1 MKDISMIMMTQ
12 SNLKSNDIVQMVD
25 LAGATMGHEMFSMFM
40 LPTNRG
46 FAAMVLDELE
56 VPVICDYKSV
66 RRIL

>member
-12 SNLKSNDIVQMVD
+12 NNLSGSDIVQMVN

-56 VPVICDYKSV
+56 VPTVYDYKVV